1 MKNLFYTLFFV
12 ITSSGLYAQTLF
24 PALYYQANSSVQ
36 SYCMINSPDSGFFT
50 VGKYNDNGL
59 LIRFNPDGSLLWSKQ
74 YDTGA
79 GTVFNCVISSYDSC
93 LIIAG
98 KASGR
103 VLLMKTTLSGD
114 TLWTKGF
121 EPSYSSTG
129 LNVIQTTD
137 SGFVVCGYA
146 ITPYS
151 SSWMFI
157 VKTDKSGNT
166 VWAKTYSECT
176 NINYAYSIKQTPE
189 NHFIVAGYSRDVIQ
203 KPLLIKLDENGDT
216 MWTKQYVEGTYEN
229 RFFDVVCVSDG
240 YILSAI
246 FDFIPALLK
255 TDTAGNILWSK
266 NYDGDIYVNEYSLQP
281 RLRLSNNN
289 KILFPVRW
297 ENEGAFN
304 NILFVTDTAGTL
316 EKKVNLQMMN
326 ADIAETADGDYLM
339 TGNGPMYIFKN
350 YVEIG
355 WDQFGLYKLDS
366 SFSSTECTSSFIWDA
381 DTIVV
386 PMQGTLLS
394 YGTTNHPVEFHPV
407 ISNAP
412 LTYLNQ
418 CLCSIGGG
426 MNEEKL
432 MQIKIHPNP
441 ARNQIS
447 IELPEQSGKTGTLM
461 IYDYTGKLQLL
472 SSQLSGEISI
482 GNLSSGLYYVIVTT
496 SENTRLT
503 GKFIKK

>member
-1 MKNLFYTLFFV
+1 MKNIFYTLLFV
-12 ITSSGLYAQTLF
+12 ITASDLYAQTPF

-36 SYCMINSPDSGFFT
+36 SYCMINASDSGFYT

-59 LIRFNPDGSLLWSKQ
+59 LIRFDQDGNLLWSKQ
-74 YDTGA
+74 YDIGA

-129 LNVIQTTD
+129 LNVIQTAD
-137 SGFVVCGYA
+137 SGLVVCGFT

-151 SSWMFI
+151 NSLMFI
-157 VKTDKSGNT
+157 AKTDSSGNT

-216 MWTKQYVEGTYEN
+216 LWTKQYVAGTYEN
-229 RFFDVVCVSDG
+229 RFYDVVCASDG
-240 YILSAI
+240 YIVSAY
-246 FDFIPALLK
+246 FDFSPALLK

-266 NYDGDIYVNEYSLQP
+266 KYDGDIYVNEYSLQP

-297 ENEGAFN
+297 EIEGAFN
-304 NILFVTDTAGTL
+304 NILFATDTAGTL
-316 EKKVNLQMMN
+316 EKKVNLEMIN
-326 ADIAETADGDYLM
+326 SDIVETTDGGFFM

-366 SFSSTECTSSFIWDA
+366 SFSSAECIYSMIVDT
-381 DTIVV
+381 DTIVI
-386 PMQGTLLS
+386 PMQGALLS

-407 ISNAP
+407 ISSAP

-432 MQIKIHPNP
+432 MHINIYPNP
-441 ARNQIS
+441 ASDQIS
-447 IELPEQSGKTGTLM
+447 IELPEQSGKIVKLM
-461 IYDYTGKLQLL
+461 IYDYIGKLQ
-472 SSQLSGEISI
+472 SSTIDCGKISI
-482 GNLSSGLYYVIVTT
+482 NNLPAGLYNVIVIT
-496 SENTRLT
+496 SENNQLT
-503 GKFIKK
+503 GKFIKE